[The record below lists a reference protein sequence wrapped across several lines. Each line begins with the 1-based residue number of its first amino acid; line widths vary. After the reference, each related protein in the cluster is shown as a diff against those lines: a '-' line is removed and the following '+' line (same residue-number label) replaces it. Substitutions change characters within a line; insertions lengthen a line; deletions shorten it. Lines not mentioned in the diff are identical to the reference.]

1 MPPRYAYWTILI
13 DDKPTAFRARE
24 QAELLPTL
32 QQLKR
37 TNPNALMKWFAR
49 GKLWDT
55 PEQAQWASRNLPKQ
69 SERRGRDWRPGGSH
83 RDERARF
90 QKRPDRPAKDARSPS
105 PPKFEKRPF
114 AERPTERHRRPDE
127 RPRWSGK
134 PTGGK
139 PTGWQPTGGKPTGWK
154 PTGGKPTGWQ
164 PTGRKPTGWQPT
176 GGKPTG
182 WKPTGGKPTGWKPTG
197 GKPIGTSTGRKPTGR
212 PTGAKPAGMKFRKP
226 WRKDERPAKGDERKR
241 RDDTFEKPPLESG
254 TKPRSPE
261 RE

>member
-69 SERRGRDWRPGGSH
+69 SERRGRDWRPGGTH

-90 QKRPDRPAKDARSPS
+90 QKRPDRPAEDARSPS

-114 AERPTERHRRPDE
+114 AERPTDRHRRPDE

-139 PTGWQPTGGKPTGWK
+139 PTGW
-154 PTGGKPTGWQ
+154 
-164 PTGRKPTGWQPT
+164 
-176 GGKPTG
+176 
-182 WKPTGGKPTGWKPTG
+182 KPTGGKPTGWKPTG
-197 GKPIGTSTGRKPTGR
+197 RKPIGWKPTGGKPIGTSSGRKPTGR
-212 PTGAKPAGMKFRKP
+212 PTGAKPAAMKFRKP

-241 RDDTFEKPPLESG
+241 RDDAFEKPPLEPG

>member
-24 QAELLPTL
+24 KAELLPTL

-69 SERRGRDWRPGGSH
+69 SERRGRDWRPGGTH

-105 PPKFEKRPF
+105 LPKFEKRPF
-114 AERPTERHRRPDE
+114 TERPTERHRRPDE

-139 PTGWQPTGGKPTGWK
+139 PTGGKPTGWK
-154 PTGGKPTGWQ
+154 
-164 PTGRKPTGWQPT
+164 PT

-241 RDDTFEKPPLESG
+241 RNDAFEKPLLEPG